1 MGLKIPLAV
10 LLALGAMLSML
21 GSSHAQIPPLPH
33 QFFGTLTVASSP
45 ASVGTVV
52 EARVGG
58 VVRGSLTT
66 KVSGLYGGPS
76 GSDAKLVVQGDI
88 AAGSTIEFFVNG
100 VKADQTPVAFESG
113 AVTELDLTAAAAAP
127 PPPPPPPAGPPP
139 PPDTTPPPVP
149 ALISPEDG
157 LTTFL
162 TTVTFEWGAVT
173 DPSSPVTYDLQV
185 DDDPDLSSPEVDLT
199 NLTTTSSSHTLTVGS
214 FFWRV
219 RAKDGIGNAS
229 GFSTARTFAIIPALS
244 DLTIQTD
251 NEGVVQEAAQ
261 LVSTDG
267 LARVDISA
275 GTTAL
280 GAQGTPLTSIGIE
293 IVAELPTAPP
303 EQNVIGLPYDLQP
316 SGATFDPPI
325 SLTFEYNPSLLPQG
339 VAETELAI
347 AQYNQDTGLWE
358 ELSNCTT
365 DTVNNTVSCDAD
377 HFTLFAVVSG
387 AGVLAPTLTPTATP
401 TPTPTP
407 TPAPTPTPTPTAPT
421 PTSTPPPPPTP
432 TPLPATATPAPP
444 TPTPA
449 PVAAAPPTPAPAAP
463 AAVPTVAAPPPPPPA
478 AAPAPPTPQPTAVAL
493 APPAEEEGAGVP
505 FWIWLI
511 IGLGVLAIAGGGVW
525 GYLWYQERA
534 QA

>member
-1 MGLKIPLAV
+1 MGFKIPLAV
-10 LLALGAMLSML
+10 LLSLGAMLSML
-21 GSSHAQIPPLPH
+21 ASSHAQVPPLPH
-33 QFFGTLTVASSP
+33 LFFGTLTVGSIE

-66 KVSGLYGGPS
+66 TVSGLYGGPS
-76 GSDAKLVVQGDI
+76 GADAKLVVQGDI
-88 AAGSTIEFFVNG
+88 AAGSTIEFFVDG
-100 VKADQTPVAFESG
+100 VKAGQTFAFSIKG
-113 AVTELDLTAAAAAP
+113 VTELNLTAAAP

-157 LTTFL
+157 FTTFE

-173 DPSSPVTYDLQV
+173 DASSPVSYDLQV
-185 DDDPDLSSPEVDLT
+185 DDDSDLSSPEVDLT
-199 NLTTTSSSHTLTVGS
+199 NLTTTSSSHTLTVGT

-229 GFSTARTFAIIPALS
+229 GFSAARTFTIIPTLS
-244 DLTIQTD
+244 ELTIQTD

-261 LVSTDG
+261 LVSADG
-267 LARVDISA
+267 LARVDIPA

-280 GAQGTPLTSIGIE
+280 TAQGTPLTSIGIE
-293 IVAELPTAPP
+293 IVAELPAAPP

-325 SLTFEYNPSLLPQG
+325 SLTFEYDPSLLPQG
-339 VAETELAI
+339 VAEEDLAI
-347 AQYNQDTGLWE
+347 ARYNQVTGVWE

-365 DTVNNTVSCDAD
+365 DTVNNSVTCEVD

-387 AGVLAPTLTPTATP
+387 AAPAPTLTPTATP
-401 TPTPTP
+401 TPPPPTP
-407 TPAPTPTPTPTAPT
+407 T
-421 PTSTPPPPPTP
+421 PPPPTP
-432 TPLPATATPAPP
+432 TPLPPTPTPPPPTPAPPPP
-444 TPTPA
+444 TPTP
-449 PVAAAPPTPAPAAP
+449 PPVPTVAAAPPPPAPAAP
-463 AAVPTVAAPPPPPPA
+463 APVPTVAAPPPPPPA
-478 AAPAPPTPQPTAVAL
+478 AAPAPPTPQPTAVAP
-493 APPAEEEGAGVP
+493 APPAEEEGGGVP

-525 GYLWYQERA
+525 GYLRYQERA